1 MKKSQSSI
9 CFLLNPAAGR
19 KDPELLL
26 RSIQKEAEAR
36 WITYEVATIQPE
48 DSVADL
54 AKQKSDQFDI
64 VVACGGDGT
73 VNSVVNGLAE
83 TKATLGVLP
92 IGTGNDFAKAI
103 QVNGSLIH
111 SFDILESKKALPLD
125 LIQYSGDAE
134 GWCANTLGMGLDGLA
149 NYYSKSYKWLTG
161 PIVYVIGAI
170 KAAWNFRGSNVELT
184 VDGKIMKKEMVMMTA
199 CNGKWEGGKF
209 YLAPDA
215 DLRDG
220 FINFIT
226 IGKISF
232 PRILFYLPFFR
243 WGPKKWMKELN
254 SELVRHIEV
263 RTAQPF
269 AVHADGEHI
278 GSDIK
283 SLNVRIVPGTLNVI
297 TGY

>member
-1 MKKSQSSI
+1 MKKSRSSI

-19 KDPELLL
+19 KDPDLLY
-26 RSIQKEAEAR
+26 RSIQQEAEAR
-36 WITYEVATIQPE
+36 WANFEIITIKPK
-48 DSVADL
+48 DSVAEL
-54 AKQKSDQFDI
+54 AKRKSGQFDI

-83 TKATLGVLP
+83 TDAILGVLP

-103 QVNGSLIH
+103 QVNFSLLQC
-111 SFDILESKKALPLD
+111 FDILESKKAIPLD

-170 KAAWNFRGSNVELT
+170 KAAWNFRGSSVEIT
-184 VDGKIMKKEMVMMTA
+184 VDGKTIKQKMVMMTA

-209 YLAPDA
+209 YLAPEA
-215 DLRDG
+215 DLKDG
-220 FINFIT
+220 LINFIT

-243 WGPKKWMKELN
+243 WGPKKWMKELK
-254 SELVRHIEV
+254 SELVRNIEV
-263 RTAQPF
+263 KSAQPV

-283 SLNVRIVPGTLNVI
+283 SLNVRIVPGALKVI

>member
-1 MKKSQSSI
+1 MNKSRSSI

-19 KDPELLL
+19 KDPEKLT
-26 RSIQKEAEAR
+26 RSVQKEAEAR
-36 WITYEVATIQPE
+36 WTTFEVVTIQPD

-54 AKQKSDQFDI
+54 AKRKSSQFDI

-83 TKATLGVLP
+83 TDATLGVLP

-103 QVNGSLIH
+103 QVNYSLIH
-111 SFDILESKKALPLD
+111 CFDILESNEAISLD
-125 LIQYSGDAE
+125 LIRYSGDAE

-170 KAAWNFRGSNVELT
+170 KAAWNFRGSSVELT
-184 VDGKIMKKEMVMMTA
+184 VDDKTIQQKMVMMTA

-215 DLRDG
+215 DLKDG
-220 FINFIT
+220 YLNFIT

-232 PRILFYLPFFR
+232 IRILFYLPFFR
-243 WGPKKWMKELN
+243 WGPKKWMKELK
-254 SELVRHIEV
+254 SELVRKIEV
-263 RTAQPF
+263 KSEHPV
-269 AVHADGEHI
+269 AVHADGEHV

-283 SLNVRIVPGTLNVI
+283 NLTVHIVPGALKVI

>member
-1 MKKSQSSI
+1 MKKSRLSI

-19 KDPELLL
+19 KDPKLLS

-36 WITYEVATIQPE
+36 WTTFEVVTIKPE

-54 AKQKSDQFDI
+54 ARIKSDQFDI

-83 TKATLGVLP
+83 TDAILGVLP

-103 QVNGSLIH
+103 QVNRSLIQC
-111 SFDILESKKALPLD
+111 FDILESKEAIPLD
-125 LIQYSGDAE
+125 LIQFTGDAE

-170 KAAWNFRGSNVELT
+170 KAAWNFRGTSVELT
-184 VDGKIMKKEMVMMTA
+184 VDDQTIRQKLVMMTA

-209 YLAPDA
+209 YLAPEA
-215 DLRDG
+215 DLKDG
-220 FINFIT
+220 LINFIT

-232 PRILFYLPFFR
+232 IRILFYLPFFR
-243 WGPKKWMKELN
+243 WGPK
-254 SELVRHIEV
+254 S
-263 RTAQPF
+263 
-269 AVHADGEHI
+269 G
-278 GSDIK
+278 
-283 SLNVRIVPGTLNVI
+283 
-297 TGY
+297 

>member
-1 MKKSQSSI
+1 MKKSRLSI

-19 KDPELLL
+19 KDPENLY
-26 RSIQKEAEAR
+26 RSIHKEAEAR
-36 WITYEVATIQPE
+36 WTTFEVVIIQPK

-54 AKQKSDQFDI
+54 ARLKSDQFDI

-83 TKATLGVLP
+83 TDTIFGVLP

-103 QVNGSLIH
+103 QVNCSLIQC
-111 SFDILESKKALPLD
+111 FDILESKEAIPLD
-125 LIQYSGDAE
+125 LIQFTGDAE

-170 KAAWNFRGSNVELT
+170 KAAWNFRGASVQLT
-184 VDGKIMKKEMVMMTA
+184 VDDETTEQKLLMMTA

-209 YLAPDA
+209 YLAPEA
-215 DLRDG
+215 DLTDG
-220 FINFIT
+220 LINFIT

-232 PRILFYLPFFR
+232 IRILFYLPFFR
-243 WGPKKWMKELN
+243 WGPKKWMKELK
-254 SELVRHIEV
+254 SELVRKIEV
-263 RTAQPF
+263 ESDKPLT
-269 AVHADGEHI
+269 VHTDGEHI

-283 SLNVRIVPGTLNVI
+283 VLNIRIVPGALRVI

>member
-1 MKKSQSSI
+1 MKKSRSSI

-19 KDPELLL
+19 KDPDLLY
-26 RSIQKEAEAR
+26 RSIQQEAEAR
-36 WITYEVATIQPE
+36 WATFEVVTIQPE

-54 AKQKSDQFDI
+54 AKRKSGQFDI

-83 TKATLGVLP
+83 TDATLGVLP

-103 QVNGSLIH
+103 QVNFSLLQC
-111 SFDILESKKALPLD
+111 FDILESKEAIPLD
-125 LIQYSGDAE
+125 LIRYSGDAE

-170 KAAWNFRGSNVELT
+170 KAAWNFRGTSVELT
-184 VDGKIMKKEMVMMTA
+184 VDDKTIKQKMVMITA

-209 YLAPDA
+209 YLAPEA
-215 DLRDG
+215 DLKDG
-220 FINFIT
+220 LINFIT

-232 PRILFYLPFFR
+232 LRILFYLPFFR
-243 WGPKKWMKELN
+243 WGPKKWMKELK
-254 SELVRHIEV
+254 SELVRNIEV
-263 RTAQPF
+263 KSAQPV

-283 SLNVRIVPGTLNVI
+283 SLNVRIVPGALKVI